1 MEMVFSLMGI
11 TFVLVVIIALV
22 FVAAIRS
29 GQFEDLEGPA
39 WRVVLDQD
47 RPPPVES
54 STSDPDRDTG
64 ARADRQRN
72 DSAS

>member
-11 TFVLVVIIALV
+11 TFVLVVVIALV
-22 FVAAIRS
+22 FIAAIRS

-47 RPPPVES
+47 RQLPSES
-54 STSDPDRDTG
+54 TTPGPDREAGT
-64 ARADRQRN
+64 RADRHGN
-72 DSAS
+72 NTAS